1 MGKRL
6 TKNFTADDFRC
17 RCKAKGLDVDD
28 TWCHGEVWVHRELV
42 ERLQELWDRLGRPV
56 KVLSGCRCPRYNAYV
71 GGSRMSQHKRGTA
84 ADIVVEGIASKEVAK
99 IAKELGLFVIEFQD
113 FMHVDVRRMI

>member
-6 TKNFTADDFRC
+6 TKNFTTDDFRC

-56 KVLSGCRCPRYNAYV
+56 KVLSGCRCPHYNAYV
-71 GGSRMSQHKRGTA
+71 GGSRMSRHKRGTA
-84 ADIVVEGIASKEVAK
+84 ADIVVEGVAPEEVAK
-99 IAKELGLFVIEFQD
+99 VARSIGLYAIVYPTST
-113 FMHVDVRRMI
+113 HVDIRYFI